1 MYSNH
6 ELINLRSNDTI
17 QSQRALAQAKHDP
30 QPAPSLH
37 SLLYGSEAPDNLKQS
52 PHVLARALCG
62 DLYHLDA
69 LLQQCTPFE
78 LLNSL
83 GSDNKIW
90 LDHLVAEVEGVAKE
104 EEEEEVKKSEQSLLN
119 QLLSEQSTTLNLA
132 LEGYV
137 KSAYTRVK
145 SKIDAETTSALC
157 AKALFTRAILGRMA
171 FELSSE
177 CMAEGAFLYGFWLT
191 TLPYH
196 ANTELDVTLEPR
208 QSRQAF
214 NTVLGKNATPAFLF
228 HSFYYSDAGNTTFAA
243 LEQVHRRSGV
253 YWMRLAQNLTLDTY
267 PELKALDH
275 ALTTKD
281 AEQLIPLEYYHR
293 HFMVDANSEGN
304 QVDTLFPTR
313 SWWSDNF
320 NYLFSTE
327 LPAEFPNSLKSY
339 QLSVYFKLLMS
350 DPLLS
355 TAARKE
361 CLSKVESFTDPRFE
375 WVKDSSLLPLS
386 RWTNEINRFHKKPF
400 ALELHHMFY
409 PLITQSASGGL
420 RLIKEQILCYLRDG
434 KIGSIKI
441 NQDESPAYV
450 ASLMLRNLEL
460 KAGDKSTSAEEQ
472 PIIKTH
478 LEPLYRRLD
487 TLMDVEAQYQKNRK
501 QNFEEALG
509 RYIESFI
516 NAGLSSNTTKL
527 QPRNE
532 FRKSGQAIESVN
544 AKKTSVSNILYS
556 LAFDSNVLELVSFL
570 HPASAG
576 AILATKAIAKGVSSG
591 SIKDIA
597 EATMDA
603 ISTDKET
610 KDAILESTGFFD
622 DDVKWFNK
630 NSKWL
635 ECFPF
640 ASELLKFYNQCT
652 TWNKDKSYKL
662 TSSLNGMAHLTDM
675 LNSVSPGSCMAMS
688 GVVTQALHNYYLPE
702 TKLLSTKS
710 QQLFAD
716 AIAHALLGGLVVR
729 QKLKKT
735 SSIGKGND
743 KLYDVLHECIKVH
756 GKHILALAPPL
767 LKNDGKT
774 ITATQIVNS
783 PDLTL
788 AQKPIYPGIQQF
800 GIFKADDA
808 PTTNQKSATQ
818 QFISCC

>member
-30 QPAPSLH
+30 QSAPSLH
-37 SLLYGSEAPDNLKQS
+37 NLLYGTEAPGNLKHSQ
-52 PHVLARALCG
+52 HVLARALCG

-69 LLQQCTPFE
+69 LLQQCTPLE
-78 LLNSL
+78 LLGSL

-90 LDHLVAEVEGVAKE
+90 IDHLEAEKEDVAKQE
-104 EEEEEVKKSEQSLLN
+104 EKSERSILD
-119 QLLSEQSTTLNLA
+119 QLLSGKSTTLNLD
-132 LEGYV
+132 LEDFV
-137 KSAYTRVK
+137 KSAYTKVK
-145 SKIDAETTSALC
+145 SNIDSGTTSALC
-157 AKALFTRAILGRMA
+157 AKVLFTRAILGRVA
-171 FELSSE
+171 FELSGK

-196 ANTELDVTLEPR
+196 ASTELDVTLEPR
-208 QSRQAF
+208 QSQQAF
-214 NTVLGKNATPAFLF
+214 NTVLGKNSTPAFLF
-228 HSFYYSDAGNTTFAA
+228 HSFYYSDAGNATFAA

-253 YWMRLAQNLTLDTY
+253 YWMRLAQNLTLDSY
-267 PELKALDH
+267 PELKALNK
-275 ALTTKD
+275 ALGTTKNGQ
-281 AEQLIPLEYYHR
+281 QLMPLEYYHR
-293 HFMVDANSEGN
+293 HFMDNENSEGN
-304 QVDTLFPTR
+304 HVDTLFPER
-313 SWWSDNF
+313 DWWSDNF
-320 NYLFSTE
+320 NYLFSIE

-355 TAARKE
+355 TAARKK
-361 CLSKVESFTDPRFE
+361 CLSTVESFTDPRFE

-386 RWTNEINRFHKKPF
+386 RWTHEIDRFHKKPF

-420 RLIKEQILCYLRDG
+420 RIIKEQILRYLRDG
-434 KIGSIKI
+434 KIDTIKI

-460 KAGDKSTSAEEQ
+460 KALDKSTSAEEQ
-472 PIIKTH
+472 PLIKAH

-487 TLMDVEAQYQKNRK
+487 TLMDIEAQYQINRK
-501 QNFEEALG
+501 QDFEEALG

-516 NAGLSSNTTKL
+516 NAGLSSNTSKL

-532 FRKSGQAIESVN
+532 FRKSGQAIELAN
-544 AKKTSVSNILYS
+544 AKKTSVNNILYS
-556 LAFDSNVLELVSFL
+556 LAFDSNILELVSFL
-570 HPASAG
+570 APASAG
-576 AILATKAIAKGVSSG
+576 AILATKAIAKGISSG
-591 SIKDIA
+591 YITDIA
-597 EATMDA
+597 KATMEA

-610 KDAILESTGFFD
+610 TDTILESTGLLD
-622 DDVKWFNK
+622 EDIAWVNK

-635 ECFPF
+635 ECFPY

-662 TSSLNGMAHLTDM
+662 TSNINGMAHLADM

-688 GVVTQALHNYYLPE
+688 GVVTQALHNHYLPL

-729 QKLKKT
+729 HKLNKP
-735 SSIGKGND
+735 SSIGKGSD
-743 KLYDVLHECIKVH
+743 KLYDILHECIKVH

-774 ITATQIVNS
+774 ITATKIVNS
-783 PDLTL
+783 PELTL
-788 AQKPIYPGIQQF
+788 TQKPISPGIQQF
-800 GIFKADDA
+800 GMFKADDA
-808 PTTNQKSATQ
+808 PTTHQKSTTQ
-818 QFISCC
+818 QFINCC